1 MKKIFVGIKVSI
13 LVTALFVLPNH
24 SAASCVLLT
33 FEEQIR
39 SADVVASGVVTERE
53 KNKTVVEAQTV
64 YKGSP
69 ENPIQVVSE
78 TPGAIT
84 SVDVVFL
91 EGQTYLLLLRKND
104 DESYTT
110 NQCNGT
116 RNIEES
122 PLTAEEIALLGSG
135 TVVAREPENKTT
147 VPNEVLYIG
156 LGIAIFLAGIVILKS
171 AALRNPQAKTRKI

>member
-1 MKKIFVGIKVSI
+1 MKKMFAPMVI
-13 LVTALFVLPNH
+13 LVLMVGFFASPNH

-53 KNKTVVEAQTV
+53 KNETVVEAQTV

-69 ENPIQVVSE
+69 ENPMRVVSE
-78 TPGAIT
+78 TPGAIS
-84 SVDVVFL
+84 SVDVVFV
-91 EGQTYLLLLRKND
+91 EGQTYLLLLRKNAD
-104 DESYTT
+104 GSYTT

-122 PLTAEEIALLGSG
+122 PLTAEEIALLGLG
-135 TVVAREPENKTT
+135 TATRESENKTT
-147 VPNEVLYIG
+147 VPNEALYIG
-156 LGIAIFLAGIVILKS
+156 LGIAVFLAGIVILKS
-171 AALRNPQAKTRKI
+171 PALRNPQAKTRKI